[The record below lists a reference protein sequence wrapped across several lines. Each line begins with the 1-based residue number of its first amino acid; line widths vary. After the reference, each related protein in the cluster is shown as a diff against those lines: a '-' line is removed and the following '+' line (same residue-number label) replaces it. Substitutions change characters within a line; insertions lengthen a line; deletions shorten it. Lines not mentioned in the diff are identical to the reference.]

1 MLARIADARITVKF
15 FIAPLLLVACIAV
28 LGIVFNVAMSRQ
40 EHSMEGMVTVSFAN
54 SRTAA
59 ELDGMAATIESN
71 IYRLLGW
78 QAAKEDK
85 ERIKGLD
92 TQVRADLKALGE
104 KSKILLDSMKSDPA
118 AAKQV
123 KDYIL
128 AAGDVLDMYASDH
141 MTALSMMGATELEYD
156 GIRTKL
162 RELVD
167 NAAAKA
173 ADDYRDAT
181 AAAHSTKAQYFLV
194 LAVFLGVG
202 VVVTLG
208 MARLTARPVTQLTG
222 VMGRLAEGST
232 DVEIPSQDNRD
243 EVGEMARAVAVFRD
257 SMKRAA
263 ELEAQQRRQRDQQ
276 AELLAKRDTMIAGF
290 NEAMENIMATV
301 SSSIDRVHN
310 LSNALQANAEQT
322 SSQGSAVAN
331 AAEHSA
337 ANVATVAS
345 AAEQLGSSVQEISRQ
360 VTETASITTEAVSGI
375 HTANGT
381 MDGLAEA
388 ARRIGEVVQLINDIA
403 GQTNL
408 LALNA
413 TIEAARAGEAGKGF
427 AVVAS
432 EVKTLANQTAR
443 ATDEIAQQIAGI
455 QSISKEAVDTIRSVG
470 LTIDRV
476 NQVVSSIAAAVE
488 EQSAATDEIVRSVQE
503 AASGNAEITRN
514 IADVSKAAI
523 ATGEMAS
530 GMFKAADELVEEA
543 GHLRSEVGG
552 FLANMRQG

>member
-1 MLARIADARITVKF
+1 MLARITDARITVKF
-15 FIAPLLLVACIAV
+15 FIAPLLLVACIVV
-28 LGIVFNVAMSRQ
+28 LGAVFHVAMDRQ
-40 EHSMEGMVTVSFAN
+40 ERSMEGMVTVSFAN

-78 QAAKEDK
+78 QAAREDK
-85 ERIKGLD
+85 DRIKGLD
-92 TQVRADLKALGE
+92 TQVRADLKSLSE
-104 KSKILLDSMKSDPA
+104 KSKALLESLKADPA
-118 AAKQV
+118 VAKQV
-123 KDYIL
+123 KDYTL
-128 AAGDVLDMYASDH
+128 AAADVLDMYQSDH
-141 MTALSMMGATELEYD
+141 VTALSMMGATELEYD
-156 GIRTKL
+156 GIRAKL
-162 RELVD
+162 RELTEK
-167 NAAAKA
+167 AATTA
-173 ADDYRDAT
+173 ADDYRDA
-181 AAAHSTKAQYFLV
+181 KATSDRTETQYFMV
-194 LAVFLGVG
+194 LAIFLGVG
-202 VVVTLG
+202 VVVTLV

-232 DVEIPSQDNRD
+232 DVEIPSQDGKD

-257 SMKRAA
+257 GMKRTA
-263 ELEAQQRRQRDQQ
+263 ELEAQQRRQREQQ
-276 AELLAKRDTMIAGF
+276 AELLARREGMIGDF
-290 NEAMENIMATV
+290 NGAMEKIMATV
-301 SSSIDRVHN
+301 SSSIDRVHS
-310 LSNALQANAEQT
+310 LSNSLQATAEQT
-322 SSQGSAVAN
+322 SSQGAAVAS

-360 VTETASITTEAVSGI
+360 VTETASITSEAVSGI
-375 HTANGT
+375 HVANGT

-455 QSISKEAVDTIRSVG
+455 QSISKEAVDTIRNVG
-470 LTIDRV
+470 QTIDRV
-476 NQVVSSIAAAVE
+476 NEVVSSIAAAVE

-514 IADVSKAAI
+514 IADVSKAAS

-552 FLANMRQG
+552 FLTNMRQG

>member
-1 MLARIADARITVKF
+1 MLARITDARITVKF
-15 FIAPLLLVACIAV
+15 FIAPLLLVACIVV
-28 LGIVFNVAMSRQ
+28 LGAVFHVAMDRQ
-40 EHSMEGMVTVSFAN
+40 ERSMEGMVTVSFAN

-78 QAAKEDK
+78 QAAREDK
-85 ERIKGLD
+85 DRIKGLD
-92 TQVRADLKALGE
+92 TQVRADLKTLGE
-104 KSKILLDSMKSDPA
+104 KSKVLLESLKADPA
-118 AAKQV
+118 IAKQV
-123 KDYIL
+123 KDYTL
-128 AAGDVLDMYASDH
+128 AAADVLDMYQSDH
-141 MTALSMMGATELEYD
+141 VTALSMMGATELEYD
-156 GIRTKL
+156 GIRAKL
-162 RELVD
+162 RDLTEK
-167 NAAAKA
+167 AASTAAEDYRGAKA
-173 ADDYRDAT
+173 SSD
-181 AAAHSTKAQYFLV
+181 STQTQYFTV
-194 LAVFLGVG
+194 LAVFLGIG
-202 VVVTLG
+202 VVVTLV

-232 DVEIPSQDNRD
+232 DVEIPSQDGRD

-257 SMKRAA
+257 GMKRTA
-263 ELEAQQRRQRDQQ
+263 ELEAQQRRQREQQ
-276 AELLAKRDTMIAGF
+276 AELLARREGMIGDF
-290 NEAMENIMATV
+290 NGAMEQIMATV
-301 SSSIDRVHN
+301 SGSIDRVHS
-310 LSNALQANAEQT
+310 LSNSLQATAEQT
-322 SSQGSAVAN
+322 SSQGAAVAG

-360 VTETASITTEAVSGI
+360 VTETASITSEAVSGI
-375 HTANGT
+375 HAANGT
-381 MDGLAEA
+381 MNGLAEA

-455 QSISKEAVDTIRSVG
+455 QSISREAVDTIRNVG
-470 LTIDRV
+470 QTIDRV
-476 NQVVSSIAAAVE
+476 NEVVSSIAAAVE

-514 IADVSKAAI
+514 IADVSKAAS

>member
-1 MLARIADARITVKF
+1 VLARIADARITVKF
-15 FIAPLLLVACIAV
+15 FIAPLLLVACILV
-28 LGIVFNVAMSRQ
+28 LGAVFHVAMDRQ
-40 EHSMEGMVTVSFAN
+40 ERSMETMVTVSFAN
-54 SRTAA
+54 SRDAA

-85 ERIKGLD
+85 ERITKLD
-92 TQVRADLKALGE
+92 TLVRGDLKTLADKAKALLE
-104 KSKILLDSMKSDPA
+104 SLNADPA
-118 AAKQV
+118 IAKQV
-123 KDYIL
+123 KDYTL
-128 AAGDVLDMYASDH
+128 AAGDVLDMYQSDSI
-141 MTALSMMGATELEYD
+141 TALSMMGATELEYD
-156 GIRTKL
+156 GLRTRL
-162 RELVD
+162 QELSQ
-167 NAAAKA
+167 KA
-173 ADDYRDAT
+173 AERAEGKYRDAT
-181 AAAHSTKAQYFLV
+181 ASAKATETQYFMV
-194 LAVFLGVG
+194 LAVFLGIG
-202 VVVTLG
+202 IAVTLG

-232 DVEIPSQDNRD
+232 DVEIPSQDGGD
-243 EVGEMARAVAVFRD
+243 EVGAMARAVAVFRD
-257 SMKRAA
+257 GMKRAA
-263 ELEAQQRRQRDQQ
+263 ELEAQQRHQREQQ
-276 AELLAKRDTMIAGF
+276 ASLMARRDGLITSFNGTM
-290 NEAMENIMATV
+290 ERIMGTV
-301 SSSIDRVHN
+301 GASIDKVHS
-310 LSNALQANAEQT
+310 LSNALQATAEQAST
-322 SSQGSAVAN
+322 QGTAVAN

-337 ANVATVAS
+337 SNVATVAS

-360 VTETASITTEAVSGI
+360 VTETATITSQAVSGI
-375 HTANGT
+375 HAANGT

-443 ATDEIAQQIAGI
+443 ATDEIAQQISGI
-455 QSISKEAVDTIRSVG
+455 QSISAEAVQTIRGVG
-470 LTIDRV
+470 VTIDRV
-476 NQVVSSIAAAVE
+476 NEVVSSIAAAVE

-514 IADVSKAAI
+514 IADVSKASV

-543 GHLRSEVGG
+543 GHLRAEVEG
-552 FLANMRQG
+552 FLTGMKQG

>member
-1 MLARIADARITVKF
+1 MFARIADARITVKF
-15 FIAPLLLVACIAV
+15 FIAPLLLVVCIMV
-28 LGIVFNVAMSRQ
+28 LGGVFHAAMEKQ
-40 EHSMEGMVTVSFAN
+40 ERSMEDMVTVSFAN

-78 QAAKEDK
+78 QAAREEK
-85 ERIKGLD
+85 ERIDTLD
-92 TQVRADLKALGE
+92 TQVRADLKTLGE
-104 KSKILLDSMKSDPA
+104 KSKILLETLKSDA
-118 AAKQV
+118 AATKQIR
-123 KDYIL
+123 DYVL
-128 AAGDVLDMYASDH
+128 AAGDVLDMYRSDH
-141 MTALSMMGATELEYD
+141 VTALAMMGATELEYD
-156 GIRTKL
+156 GIRAKL
-162 RELVD
+162 REMTGK
-167 NAAAKA
+167 AAAA
-173 ADDYRDAT
+173 ADQDYREAKT
-181 AAAHSTKAQYFLV
+181 AAGATRTQYFLV
-194 LAVFLGVG
+194 LAVFLALGA
-202 VVVTLG
+202 VVTMG

-232 DVEIPSQDNRD
+232 DVEIPSQTGRD

-257 SMKRAA
+257 GMKRAA
-263 ELEAQQRRQRDQQ
+263 ELESQQRRQREQQ
-276 AELLAKRDTMIAGF
+276 TDLLARRDRLIADF
-290 NEAMENIMATV
+290 NGAMEKIMGTV
-301 SSSIDRVHN
+301 SASIERVHT
-310 LSNALQANAEQT
+310 LSSSLQSTAEQT
-322 SSQGSAVAN
+322 SAQGSAVAG

-345 AAEQLGSSVQEISRQ
+345 AAEQLGSSVQEISRR
-360 VTETASITTEAVSGI
+360 VSETATITSEAVSGI
-375 HTANGT
+375 HTANST

-388 ARRIGEVVQLINDIA
+388 AKRIGEVVQLINDIA

-455 QSISKEAVDTIRSVG
+455 QSISAEAVNTIRNVG
-470 LTIDRV
+470 VTIDRV
-476 NQVVSSIAAAVE
+476 NEVVSSIAAAVE

-503 AASGNAEITRN
+503 ASSGNAEITRN

-523 ATGEMAS
+523 ATGQMAA
-530 GMFKAADELVEEA
+530 GMFEAADELVEEA

-552 FLANMRQG
+552 FLGNMRQG